1 MSAKESRTMSRGG
14 ARNYPKGS
22 GKRETFVCRVDPET
36 MAQIRQLSEDCGL
49 SRGEVID
56 HVVKWYVENSEKEGE

>member
-1 MSAKESRTMSRGG
+1 MGRGG

-22 GKRETFVCRVDPET
+22 GRRETLVCRVDPQT
-36 MAQIRQLSEDCGL
+36 MASIVRLSEDCGL

-56 HVVKWYVENSEKEGE
+56 HIVKWYQESCSGADES